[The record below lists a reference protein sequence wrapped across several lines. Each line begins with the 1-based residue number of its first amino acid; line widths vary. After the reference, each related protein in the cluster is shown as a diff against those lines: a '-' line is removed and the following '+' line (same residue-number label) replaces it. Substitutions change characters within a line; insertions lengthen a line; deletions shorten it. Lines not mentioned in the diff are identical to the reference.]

1 MQAVVVLELELDPS
15 MESRLRSAAS
25 RGKLPE
31 VQDLV
36 AQGADVNHRD
46 PADHDGWTALHGGLR
61 FPAIVEVL
69 LQNGAS
75 ATLPG
80 LVHGALPLHTAAI
93 SRFDGLELLLAVPDI
108 DVNAKGS
115 GGSTALHCALLGIFS
130 SAGPM
135 TRKRAWACVNRL
147 IEAGADVDAVLE
159 DRGVQSGMSPLMIAL
174 ARCLRAPVKILL
186 RAGAGTATEHPR
198 IQRHDGNAA
207 AFEVVDRV
215 KAVGDWKAYA
225 GKHQRV
231 LAGLVS
237 KCAPRAASP
246 LASKCVSPLPDDA
259 ARLVVRFWCP
269 EGGY

>member
-1 MQAVVVLELELDPS
+1 MQAVVPLELDPS
-15 MESRLRSAAS
+15 MASLERRLRSAAS

-46 PADHDGWTALHGGLR
+46 PADHDGWTALHRGLR

-75 ATLPG
+75 ATLPA
-80 LVHGALPLHTAAI
+80 LAHDVLPLHTAAI
-93 SRFDGLELLLAVPDI
+93 RRV
-108 DVNAKGS
+108 
-115 GGSTALHCALLGIFS
+115 
-130 SAGPM
+130 
-135 TRKRAWACVNRL
+135 
-147 IEAGADVDAVLE
+147 
-159 DRGVQSGMSPLMIAL
+159 
-174 ARCLRAPVKILL
+174 CLRAPVKILL

-259 ARLVVRFWCP
+259 GASSCASGALKVAIRRKKKRRR
-269 EGGY
+269 

>member
-1 MQAVVVLELELDPS
+1 MVPLELKLDPS
-15 MESRLRSAAS
+15 MASMERRLRSAAS
-25 RGKLPE
+25 LGKLPE

-46 PADHDGWTALHGGLR
+46 PADHEGWTALHLALR

-75 ATLPG
+75 ATLPS
-80 LVHGALPLHTAAI
+80 LVRGALPLHTAAI
-93 SRFDGLELLLAVPDI
+93 SRADGLELLLAVPDI

-115 GGSTALHCALLGIFS
+115 GGSTALHCALIGIFF

-147 IEAGADVDAVLE
+147 IEAGADVDAVRE
-159 DRGVQSGMSPLMIAL
+159 EGVESGMSPLMIAL
-174 ARCLRAPVKILL
+174 SKCSRAPVKILL

-259 ARLVVRFWCP
+259 AHLVVRFWCP